1 MKSLYVSPV
10 LALCSSPVY
19 AYSAG
24 VIFSLELEFCS
35 QSASLV
41 KFVSFTF
48 HSEFFTFNMQD
59 EILTVNFLVFSP
71 LYCSSAVLISV
82 LTVMQSII
90 VLS

>member
-1 MKSLYVSPV
+1 MSHLFWHYVP
-10 LALCSSPVY
+10 LLFMLILQEFC
-19 AYSAG
+19 
-24 VIFSLELEFCS
+24 LELEFCL

-48 HSEFFTFNMQD
+48 HSEFFTFNTQD

-71 LYCSSAVLISV
+71 LYCSSVVLISV